1 MQILD
6 QFVNS
11 LQSSV
16 PALVTAVAVIVVVVV
31 VRLVVRKQSSLSSDR
46 RFRLQVVTLILSL
59 AGLVAV
65 IMALPLSE
73 TAKGQLLSLLGILLS
88 AAIALSSTTFVGNIM
103 AGLMLRAVR
112 NFRPGDFIRVADQ
125 FGRVSDLGLFHT
137 EIQTEDRDLT
147 TMPNLFLVTNPVKV
161 IRSDGTVISAE
172 VSLGYDVPHDRVEKL
187 LQRAAAGAGLD
198 DPFVYVLDL
207 GDYAVTYRI
216 AGMLTEVKH
225 VLSMRSRLRQMMLDE
240 LHGAG
245 IEIVSPTFMNQ
256 RQLNLDRTFIP
267 DVPPEEAAGHAPEQ
281 APESIVFDKAEEAE
295 SLERVRERYEVIGQ
309 TIESLKERMKNVSS
323 DADRDELEAQV
334 RQLDERRE
342 RIEALIER
350 KQKEK
355 K

>member
-6 QFVNS
+6 QFADV

-16 PALVTAVAVIVVVVV
+16 PALITAVAVIVVVVV
-31 VRLVVRKQSSLSSDR
+31 VRLVVRRQSSLSSDR
-46 RFRLQVVTLILSL
+46 RFRLQVVTLVLSL

-172 VSLGYDVPHDRVEKL
+172 VSLGYDVPHDRVEIL
-187 LQRAAAGAGLD
+187 LQQAAAHAGLD

-207 GDYAVTYRI
+207 GDYAVTYRV
-216 AGMLTEVKH
+216 AGMLREVKH
-225 VLSMRSRLRQMMLDE
+225 VLSTRSRLRQMMLDE

-256 RQLNLDRTFIP
+256 RQVGVGKTFIP
-267 DVPPEEAAGHAPEQ
+267 DVPPEEGTGHTADQ
-281 APESIVFDKAEEAE
+281 VPESIVFDKAEEAE
-295 SLERVRERYEVIGQ
+295 SLERVRERYEVIGH
-309 TIESLKERMKNVSS
+309 TIESLKDRIKDVSS
-323 DADRDELEAQV
+323 EADRDELEAQV
-334 RQLDERRE
+334 KQLDERRE

-350 KQKEK
+350 KQREK